1 MSQDFSQLLL
11 TLVNKGGTV
20 TSATQTID
28 DLHQF
33 IFNNIPYGLVDP
45 KNLQQGLI
53 ELDGPNCTDPPRAQP
68 LLQWHF
74 GGVPY
79 PIAKAIRVQYTYT
92 RTYQDNRYDESGSLF
107 IGYQL
112 EDTMPPARVTAT
124 RRNWSATPITDIGQ
138 LLSAL
143 ETFAKENSVALIAAK
158 ADDLDKFIKKNN
170 PLGEHHH
177 PTGQVAAVY
186 YDGPAQRNDSNNPF
200 PYTRATLFND
210 QDRYGELL
218 HWYFGGK
225 AYQVTKAIR
234 VSYPAHPVT
243 LFIGYQGPGGQP

>member
-1 MSQDFSQLLL
+1 MPQDFSQLLS

-20 TSATQTID
+20 SSATQTID

-53 ELDGPNCTDPPRAQP
+53 ELDGPNCTNPPRAQP

-74 GGVPY
+74 GGIPY
-79 PIAKAIRVQYTYT
+79 PIAKAIRIQYTYT
-92 RTYQDNRYDESGSLF
+92 RMYQDNRYDESGSLF
-107 IGYQL
+107 IGYDL
-112 EDTMPPARVTAT
+112 GGTPPANPTAPK
-124 RRNWSATPITDIGQ
+124 NWSTTPIGNIGQ
-138 LLSAL
+138 FLSAL
-143 ETFAKENSVALIAAK
+143 ETFASENSVARIAAK
-158 ADDLDKFIKKNN
+158 VDDLDAFIKKNN
-170 PLGEHHH
+170 PLSAHHH
-177 PTGQVAAVY
+177 AAGNVATVY
-186 YDGPAQRNDSNNPF
+186 YDGPAQRYDSNNPF
-200 PYTRATLFND
+200 PYTRTTLFND

-234 VSYPAHPVT
+234 VSYPSQPVT